1 MNPMLIAA
9 IVTMVLLGGG
19 CHRTEIIP
27 ERLEGKV
34 DRDLRYADIK
44 DNPQAYQGKLML
56 AGGQVLSALRKQDG
70 THIEVLQIPLS
81 ENLIPD
87 GHESASKG
95 RFVVIDYGSG
105 QVTIRPS
112 SIREIHVSPSSGK
125 SLAPPPSP
133 SMTCSSRCRNWP
145 SNMSQYGTGI
155 ECNPAISRLPA
166 MPTRMAGAM
175 AASMGPAIIG
185 NMGCLDRH
193 FRREKLS

>member
-1 MNPMLIAA
+1 
-9 IVTMVLLGGG
+9 
-19 CHRTEIIP
+19 
-27 ERLEGKV
+27 
-34 DRDLRYADIK
+34 
-44 DNPQAYQGKLML
+44 ML

-105 QVTIRPS
+105 QVTD
-112 SIREIHVSPSSGK
+112 
-125 SLAPPPSP
+125 
-133 SMTCSSRCRNWP
+133 
-145 SNMSQYGTGI
+145 
-155 ECNPAISRLPA
+155 PAIFDKGNTRITVVGKVLGSATVTIDDVQLKVPQLALKHVTVWDWDRVQSGYQPSPA